1 MERSIYPEE
10 KRKTV
15 HVSNGSTAGAFWF
28 AGWMFTIVF
37 AKLIWW
43 KVLLSLIIWP
53 WYLALA
59 VR

>member
-1 MERSIYPEE
+1 MASESETKPRPTHAHS
-10 KRKTV
+10 
-15 HVSNGSTAGAFWF
+15 GSSGGILWF

-37 AKLIWW
+37 ARLIWW
-43 KVLLSLIIWP
+43 KVLLAFIIWP